1 MDTQG
6 YRDLWNHEIKELIK
20 FLKIKIFILGI
31 LISSQIMCNAQET
44 DDSQRYDRLFLEAI
58 IEREKGNDA
67 AAFEMLRRCLDIRPD
82 ASEAYYYLAHYYLRM
97 KDSDKA
103 LSAFKKASQLEP
115 DNVNY
120 LETLAQMYLQ
130 SQDLKSATE
139 TFEQLSKAEPDRED
153 ILGMLVEL
161 YSNDESQYPKAIA
174 TLDRMEQLDG
184 MSERISYAKAE
195 FYQKMGNGKAAIA
208 EMKKLA
214 DQYPNDLNYR
224 SAYADMLLMN
234 NNEKKA
240 IDIYRGILREEPGNS
255 KVLFSM
261 RTYFKGQGNM
271 VAADSMTVNI
281 LTASNANTDE
291 KIYLLR
297 QEVMDN
303 ENSGSDSTKI
313 IRLFERTINTK
324 DSDPSIGLL
333 YASYM
338 ELKKMPKADINR
350 VLEDVLKKAPD
361 NAAARLQLIADA
373 WEKKDFG
380 RVVTLCSAARQY
392 NPDEMAFYY
401 YQGVALSQQDKTDE
415 ALDTFKNGI
424 SVINEQS
431 SPDIVSDFYSIM
443 GDLLHEKG
451 EKQQAFAAYDSCL
464 QWKPDNLMCLNN
476 YAYYLSESGG
486 NLIKAE
492 EMSYKTIKA
501 EPQNATYLD
510 TYAWILFRQERYAE
524 AKIYINQTLQCDS
537 DSSAVIVEHA
547 GDIYAKCG
555 DIDKAVELWT
565 AALKKSPDNELLAR
579 KTRQRKYIR
588 DNKK

>member
-1 MDTQG
+1 M
-6 YRDLWNHEIKELIK
+6 
-20 FLKIKIFILGI
+20 
-31 LISSQIMCNAQET
+31 SSQIMVNAQET

-67 AAFEMLRRCLDIRPD
+67 AAFEMLRHCLDIKPE

-97 KDSDKA
+97 KDNDKA
-103 LSAFKKASQLEP
+103 LAAFKKASLLEP

-130 SQDLKSATE
+130 SQDLESATE
-139 TFEQLSKAEPDRED
+139 TFERLSKAEPDRED
-153 ILGMLVEL
+153 VLGMLVQL
-161 YSNDESQYPKAIA
+161 YSNDKNQYPKAIA

-184 MSERISYAKAE
+184 MNERISYAKAE

-224 SAYADMLLMN
+224 NAYADMLLVN

-240 IDIYRGILREEPGNS
+240 IDIYRGILKEEPANS

-261 RTYFKGQGNM
+261 RTFFLGQGNT

-281 LTASNANTDE
+281 LTRSNANTDE

-303 ENSGSDSTKI
+303 ENDGGDSTKVI
-313 IRLFERTINTK
+313 QLFERTINAK
-324 DSDPSIGLL
+324 GSDPSIGLL

-350 VLEDVLKKAPD
+350 VLEDVLEKAPD

-373 WEKKDFG
+373 WERKDYD

-431 SPDIVSDFYSIM
+431 SPDIVSDFYAIM

-451 EKQQAFAAYDSCL
+451 DKQQAFAAYDSCL
-464 QWKPDNLMCLNN
+464 QWKPDNLGCLNN
-476 YAYYLSESGG
+476 YAYYISESGG
-486 NLIKAE
+486 NLSKAE

-501 EPQNATYLD
+501 EPKNATFLD

-524 AKIYINQTLQCDS
+524 AKIYIDQTLQCDS

-565 AALKKSPDNELLAR
+565 EALKKSPDNQLLAR
-579 KTRQRKYIR
+579 KARQRKYIR
-588 DNKK
+588 DNKN

>member
-1 MDTQG
+1 M
-6 YRDLWNHEIKELIK
+6 
-20 FLKIKIFILGI
+20 
-31 LISSQIMCNAQET
+31 SSQIMVNAQET
-44 DDSQRYDRLFLEAI
+44 DGSQRYDRLFLEAI

-67 AAFEMLRRCLDIRPD
+67 AAFEMLRHCLDIKPE

-97 KDSDKA
+97 KDNDKA
-103 LSAFKKASQLEP
+103 LAAFKKASLLEP

-130 SQDLKSATE
+130 SQDLEAATE
-139 TFEQLSKAEPDRED
+139 TFERLSKAEPDRED
-153 ILGMLVEL
+153 VLGMLVQL
-161 YSNDESQYPKAIA
+161 YSNDKNQYPKAIA

-184 MSERISYAKAE
+184 MNERISYAKAE

-224 SAYADMLLMN
+224 NAYADMLLVN

-240 IDIYRGILREEPGNS
+240 IDIYRGILKEEPANS

-261 RTYFKGQGNM
+261 RTYFLGQGNT

-281 LTASNANTDE
+281 LTRSNANTDE

-303 ENSGSDSTKI
+303 ENDGGDSTKVI
-313 IRLFERTINTK
+313 QLFERTINAK
-324 DSDPSIGLL
+324 GSDPSIGLL

-350 VLEDVLKKAPD
+350 VLEDVLEKAPD

-373 WEKKDFG
+373 WERKDYD

-431 SPDIVSDFYSIM
+431 SPDIVSDFYAIM

-451 EKQQAFAAYDSCL
+451 DKQQAFAAYDSCL
-464 QWKPDNLMCLNN
+464 QWKPDNLGCLNN
-476 YAYYLSESGG
+476 YAYYISESGG
-486 NLIKAE
+486 NLSKAE

-501 EPQNATYLD
+501 EPKNATFLD

-524 AKIYINQTLQCDS
+524 AKIYIDQTLQCDS

-565 AALKKSPDNELLAR
+565 EALKKSPDNQLLAR
-579 KTRQRKYIR
+579 KARQRKYIR
-588 DNKK
+588 DNKN

>member
-1 MDTQG
+1 M
-6 YRDLWNHEIKELIK
+6 
-20 FLKIKIFILGI
+20 KIKIFILGI

-130 SQDLKSATE
+130 SQDLKSAIE

-174 TLDRMEQLDG
+174 TLGRMEQLDG

-303 ENSGSDSTKI
+303 ENGGSDSTKI

>member
-1 MDTQG
+1 M
-6 YRDLWNHEIKELIK
+6 
-20 FLKIKIFILGI
+20 
-31 LISSQIMCNAQET
+31 SSQIMVNAQET

-67 AAFEMLRRCLDIRPD
+67 AAFEMLRHCLDIKPE

-97 KDSDKA
+97 KDNDNA
-103 LSAFKKASQLEP
+103 LAAFKKASLLEP

-130 SQDLKSATE
+130 SQDLESATE
-139 TFEQLSKAEPDRED
+139 TFERLSKAEPDRED
-153 ILGMLVEL
+153 VLGMLVQL
-161 YSNDESQYPKAIA
+161 YSNDKNQYPKAIA

-184 MSERISYAKAE
+184 MNERISYAKAE

-224 SAYADMLLMN
+224 NAYADMLLVN

-240 IDIYRGILREEPGNS
+240 IDIYRGILKEEPANS

-261 RTYFKGQGNM
+261 RTYFLGQGNT

-281 LTASNANTDE
+281 LTRSNANTDE

-303 ENSGSDSTKI
+303 ENDGGDSTKVI
-313 IRLFERTINTK
+313 QLFERTINAK
-324 DSDPSIGLL
+324 GSDPSIGLL

-350 VLEDVLKKAPD
+350 VLEDVLEKAPD

-373 WEKKDFG
+373 WERKDYD

-431 SPDIVSDFYSIM
+431 SPDIVSDFYAIM

-451 EKQQAFAAYDSCL
+451 DKQQAFAAYDSCL
-464 QWKPDNLMCLNN
+464 QWKPDNLGCLNN
-476 YAYYLSESGG
+476 YAYYISESGG
-486 NLIKAE
+486 NLSKAE

-501 EPQNATYLD
+501 EPKNATFLD

-524 AKIYINQTLQCDS
+524 AKIYIDQTLQCDS

-565 AALKKSPDNELLAR
+565 EALKKSPDNQLLAR
-579 KTRQRKYIR
+579 KARQRKYIR
-588 DNKK
+588 DNKN

>member
-1 MDTQG
+1 M
-6 YRDLWNHEIKELIK
+6 
-20 FLKIKIFILGI
+20 
-31 LISSQIMCNAQET
+31 SSQIMVNAQET

-67 AAFEMLRRCLDIRPD
+67 AAFEMLRHCLDIKPE

-97 KDSDKA
+97 KDNDKA
-103 LSAFKKASQLEP
+103 LAAFKKASLLEP

-130 SQDLKSATE
+130 SQDLESATE
-139 TFEQLSKAEPDRED
+139 TFERLSKAEPDRED
-153 ILGMLVEL
+153 VLGMLVQL
-161 YSNDESQYPKAIA
+161 YSNDKNQYPKAIA

-184 MSERISYAKAE
+184 MNERISYAKAE

-224 SAYADMLLMN
+224 NAYADMLLVN

-240 IDIYRGILREEPGNS
+240 IDIYRGILKEEPANS

-261 RTYFKGQGNM
+261 RTYFLGQGNT

-281 LTASNANTDE
+281 LTRSNANTDE

-303 ENSGSDSTKI
+303 ENDGGDSTKVI
-313 IRLFERTINTK
+313 QLFERTINAK
-324 DSDPSIGLL
+324 GSDPSIGLL

-350 VLEDVLKKAPD
+350 VLEDVLEKAPD

-373 WEKKDFG
+373 WERKDYD

-431 SPDIVSDFYSIM
+431 SPDIVSDFYAIM

-451 EKQQAFAAYDSCL
+451 DKQQAFAAYDSCL
-464 QWKPDNLMCLNN
+464 QWKPDNLGCLNN
-476 YAYYLSESGG
+476 YAYYISESGG
-486 NLIKAE
+486 NLSKAE

-501 EPQNATYLD
+501 EPKNATFLD

-524 AKIYINQTLQCDS
+524 AKIYIDQTLQCDS
-537 DSSAVIVEHA
+537 DSSALIVEHA

-565 AALKKSPDNELLAR
+565 EALKKSPDNQLLAR
-579 KTRQRKYIR
+579 KARQRKYIR
-588 DNKK
+588 DNKN

>member
-1 MDTQG
+1 MV
-6 YRDLWNHEIKELIK
+6 
-20 FLKIKIFILGI
+20 
-31 LISSQIMCNAQET
+31 NAQET

-67 AAFEMLRRCLDIRPD
+67 AAFEMLRHCLDIKPE

-97 KDSDKA
+97 KDNDKA
-103 LSAFKKASQLEP
+103 LAAFKKASLLEP

-130 SQDLKSATE
+130 SQDLESATE
-139 TFEQLSKAEPDRED
+139 TFERLSKAEPDRED
-153 ILGMLVEL
+153 VLGMLVQL
-161 YSNDESQYPKAIA
+161 YSNDKNQYPKAIA

-184 MSERISYAKAE
+184 MNERISYAKAE

-224 SAYADMLLMN
+224 NAYADMLLVN

-240 IDIYRGILREEPGNS
+240 IDIYRGILKEEPANS

-261 RTYFKGQGNM
+261 RTYFLGQGNT

-281 LTASNANTDE
+281 LTRSNANTDE

-303 ENSGSDSTKI
+303 ENDGGDSTKVI
-313 IRLFERTINTK
+313 QLFERTINAK
-324 DSDPSIGLL
+324 GSDPSIGLL

-350 VLEDVLKKAPD
+350 VLEDVLEKAPD

-373 WEKKDFG
+373 WERKDYD

-431 SPDIVSDFYSIM
+431 SPDIVSDFYAIM

-451 EKQQAFAAYDSCL
+451 DKQQAFAAYDSCL
-464 QWKPDNLMCLNN
+464 QWKPDNLGCLNN
-476 YAYYLSESGG
+476 YAYYISESGG
-486 NLIKAE
+486 NLSKAE

-501 EPQNATYLD
+501 EPKNATFLD

-524 AKIYINQTLQCDS
+524 AKIYIDQTLQCDS

-565 AALKKSPDNELLAR
+565 EALKKSPDNQLLAR
-579 KTRQRKYIR
+579 KARQRKYIR
-588 DNKK
+588 DNKN

>member
-1 MDTQG
+1 M
-6 YRDLWNHEIKELIK
+6 
-20 FLKIKIFILGI
+20 KIKIFILGI

-174 TLDRMEQLDG
+174 TLGRMEQLDG

-579 KTRQRKYIR
+579 KARQRKYIR

>member
-1 MDTQG
+1 M
-6 YRDLWNHEIKELIK
+6 
-20 FLKIKIFILGI
+20 KIKVFILGI
-31 LISSQIMCNAQET
+31 LLSSQIMGNAQET

-82 ASEAYYYLAHYYLRM
+82 ASETYYYLAHYYLRM
-97 KDSDKA
+97 KDNDKA
-103 LSAFKKASQLEP
+103 LAAFKKASQLEP

-153 ILGMLVEL
+153 IPGRLAEL
-161 YSNDESQYPKAIA
+161 YSNDDSQYSKAIA

-184 MSERISYAKAE
+184 MNERISYAKAE

-224 SAYADMLLMN
+224 SSYADMLLMN
-234 NNEKKA
+234 DNEKKA

-303 ENSGSDSTKI
+303 ENNGYDSTKI
-313 IRLFERTINTK
+313 IRLFERAINTK

-338 ELKKMPKADINR
+338 EVKKMPKADINR

-373 WEKKDFG
+373 CEKKDFG

-486 NLIKAE
+486 DLIKAE

-565 AALKKSPDNELLAR
+565 ADLKKSPDNELLAR

>member
-1 MDTQG
+1 M
-6 YRDLWNHEIKELIK
+6 
-20 FLKIKIFILGI
+20 
-31 LISSQIMCNAQET
+31 SSQIMVNAQET

-67 AAFEMLRRCLDIRPD
+67 AAFEMLRHCLDIKPE

-97 KDSDKA
+97 KDNDEA
-103 LSAFKKASQLEP
+103 LAAFKKASLLEP

-130 SQDLKSATE
+130 SQDLESATE
-139 TFEQLSKAEPDRED
+139 TFERLSKAEPDRED
-153 ILGMLVEL
+153 VLGMLVQL
-161 YSNDESQYPKAIA
+161 YSNDKNQYPKAIA

-184 MSERISYAKAE
+184 MNERISYAKAE

-224 SAYADMLLMN
+224 NAYADMLLVN

-240 IDIYRGILREEPGNS
+240 IDIYRGILKEEPANS

-261 RTYFKGQGNM
+261 RTYFLGQGNT

-281 LTASNANTDE
+281 LTRSNANTDE

-303 ENSGSDSTKI
+303 ENDGGDSTKVI
-313 IRLFERTINTK
+313 QLFERTINAK
-324 DSDPSIGLL
+324 GSDPSIGLL

-350 VLEDVLKKAPD
+350 VLEDVLEKAPD

-373 WEKKDFG
+373 WERKDYD

-431 SPDIVSDFYSIM
+431 SPDIVSDFYAIM

-451 EKQQAFAAYDSCL
+451 DKQQAFAAYDSCL
-464 QWKPDNLMCLNN
+464 QWKPDNLGCLNN
-476 YAYYLSESGG
+476 YAYYISESGG
-486 NLIKAE
+486 NLSKAE

-501 EPQNATYLD
+501 EPKNATFLD

-524 AKIYINQTLQCDS
+524 AKIYIDQTLQCDS

-565 AALKKSPDNELLAR
+565 EALKKSPDNQLLAR
-579 KTRQRKYIR
+579 KARQRKYIR
-588 DNKK
+588 DNKN

>member
-1 MDTQG
+1 MRT
-6 YRDLWNHEIKELIK
+6 IKELK
-20 FLKIKIFILGI
+20 FLKLKLYLLGI
-31 LISSQIMCNAQET
+31 LMSSQILVNAQET

-67 AAFEMLRRCLDIRPD
+67 AAFEMLRHCLDIKPE

-97 KDSDKA
+97 KDNDKA
-103 LSAFKKASQLEP
+103 LAAFKKASLLEP

-139 TFEQLSKAEPDRED
+139 TFERLSKAEPDRED
-153 ILGMLVEL
+153 VLGMLVQL
-161 YSNDESQYPKAIA
+161 YSNDKDQYHKAIA

-184 MSERISYAKAE
+184 MNERISYAKAE

-224 SAYADMLLMN
+224 SAYADMLLFN

-240 IDIYRGILREEPGNS
+240 IDIYRGILKEEPANS

-261 RTYFKGQGNM
+261 RTYFLGQGNT
-271 VAADSMTVNI
+271 VAADSMTVKI
-281 LTASNANTDE
+281 LTASNASVDD
-291 KIYLLR
+291 KLLLLR

-303 ENSGSDSTKI
+303 ENDGGDSTKVI
-313 IRLFERTINTK
+313 QLFERTIKAK

-338 ELKKMPKADINR
+338 DLKKMPEADINR
-350 VLEDVLKKAPD
+350 VLEDVLVKAPD

-373 WEKKDFG
+373 WKRKDFD

-431 SPDIVSDFYSIM
+431 SPDIVSDFYAIM

-451 EKQQAFAAYDSCL
+451 DKQQAFAAYDSCL
-464 QWKPDNLMCLNN
+464 QWKPDNLGCLNN
-476 YAYYLSESGG
+476 YAYYISESGG
-486 NLIKAE
+486 NLSKAE

-501 EPQNATYLD
+501 EPKNATYLD

-524 AKIYINQTLQCDS
+524 AKIYIDQTLQCDS

-565 AALKKSPDNELLAR
+565 EALKKSPDNDLLAR
-579 KTRQRKYIR
+579 KARQRKYIK

>member
-1 MDTQG
+1 M
-6 YRDLWNHEIKELIK
+6 
-20 FLKIKIFILGI
+20 KIKVFILGI
-31 LISSQIMCNAQET
+31 LLSSQIMGNAQET

-82 ASEAYYYLAHYYLRM
+82 ASETYYYLAHYYLRM
-97 KDSDKA
+97 KDNDKA
-103 LSAFKKASQLEP
+103 LAAFKKASQLEP

-161 YSNDESQYPKAIA
+161 YSNDDSQYSKAIA
-174 TLDRMEQLDG
+174 TLNRMEQLDG
-184 MSERISYAKAE
+184 MNERISYAKAE

-224 SAYADMLLMN
+224 SSYADMLLMN
-234 NNEKKA
+234 DNEKKA

-303 ENSGSDSTKI
+303 ENGGSDSTKI
-313 IRLFERTINTK
+313 IRLFERAINTK

-443 GDLLHEKG
+443 GNLLHEKG

-486 NLIKAE
+486 DLIKAE

>member
-1 MDTQG
+1 M
-6 YRDLWNHEIKELIK
+6 
-20 FLKIKIFILGI
+20 KIKVFILGI
-31 LISSQIMCNAQET
+31 LLSSQIMGNAQET

-82 ASEAYYYLAHYYLRM
+82 ASETYYYLAHYYLRM
-97 KDSDKA
+97 KDNDKA
-103 LSAFKKASQLEP
+103 LAAFKKASQLEP

-161 YSNDESQYPKAIA
+161 YSNDDSQYSKAIA
-174 TLDRMEQLDG
+174 TLNRMEQLDG
-184 MSERISYAKAE
+184 MNERISYAKAE

-224 SAYADMLLMN
+224 SSYADMLLMN
-234 NNEKKA
+234 DNEKKA

-303 ENSGSDSTKI
+303 ENGGSDSTKI
-313 IRLFERTINTK
+313 IRLFERAINTK

-486 NLIKAE
+486 DLIKAE

>member
-1 MDTQG
+1 M
-6 YRDLWNHEIKELIK
+6 
-20 FLKIKIFILGI
+20 
-31 LISSQIMCNAQET
+31 SSQIMVNAQET

-67 AAFEMLRRCLDIRPD
+67 AAFEMLRHCLDIKPE

-97 KDSDKA
+97 KDNDEA
-103 LSAFKKASQLEP
+103 LAAFKKASLLEP
-115 DNVNY
+115 DTVNY

-130 SQDLKSATE
+130 SQDLESATE
-139 TFEQLSKAEPDRED
+139 TFERLSKAEPDRED
-153 ILGMLVEL
+153 VLGMLVQL
-161 YSNDESQYPKAIA
+161 YSNDKNQYPKAIA

-184 MSERISYAKAE
+184 MNERISYAKAE

-214 DQYPNDLNYR
+214 DQYPNDLTYR
-224 SAYADMLLMN
+224 NAYADMLLVN

-240 IDIYRGILREEPGNS
+240 IDIYRGILKEEPANS

-261 RTYFKGQGNM
+261 RTYFLGQGNT

-281 LTASNANTDE
+281 LTRGNANTDE
-291 KIYLLR
+291 KICLLR

-303 ENSGSDSTKI
+303 ENDGGDSTKVI
-313 IRLFERTINTK
+313 QLFERTINAK
-324 DSDPSIGLL
+324 GSDPSIGLL

-350 VLEDVLKKAPD
+350 VLEDVLEKAPD

-373 WEKKDFG
+373 WERKDYD

-431 SPDIVSDFYSIM
+431 SPDIVSDFYAIM

-451 EKQQAFAAYDSCL
+451 DKQQAFAAYDSCL
-464 QWKPDNLMCLNN
+464 QWKPDNLGCLNN
-476 YAYYLSESGG
+476 YAYYISESGG
-486 NLIKAE
+486 NLSKAE

-501 EPQNATYLD
+501 EPKSATFLD

-524 AKIYINQTLQCDS
+524 AKIYIDQTLQCDS

-555 DIDKAVELWT
+555 DIDKAVELWSE
-565 AALKKSPDNELLAR
+565 ALKKSPDNELLAR
-579 KTRQRKYIR
+579 KARQRKYIK

>member
-1 MDTQG
+1 M
-6 YRDLWNHEIKELIK
+6 
-20 FLKIKIFILGI
+20 
-31 LISSQIMCNAQET
+31 
-44 DDSQRYDRLFLEAI
+44 
-58 IEREKGNDA
+58 
-67 AAFEMLRRCLDIRPD
+67 
-82 ASEAYYYLAHYYLRM
+82 
-97 KDSDKA
+97 
-103 LSAFKKASQLEP
+103 
-115 DNVNY
+115 
-120 LETLAQMYLQ
+120 
-130 SQDLKSATE
+130 
-139 TFEQLSKAEPDRED
+139 
-153 ILGMLVEL
+153 GMLVQL
-161 YSNDESQYPKAIA
+161 YSNDKNQYPKAIA

-184 MSERISYAKAE
+184 MNERISYAKAE

-224 SAYADMLLMN
+224 NAYADMLLVN

-240 IDIYRGILREEPGNS
+240 IDIYRGILKEEPANS

-261 RTYFKGQGNM
+261 RTYFLGQGNT

-281 LTASNANTDE
+281 LTRSNANTDE

-303 ENSGSDSTKI
+303 ENDGGDSTKVI
-313 IRLFERTINTK
+313 QLFERTINAK
-324 DSDPSIGLL
+324 GSDPSIGLL

-350 VLEDVLKKAPD
+350 VLEDVLEKAPD

-373 WEKKDFG
+373 WERKDYD

-431 SPDIVSDFYSIM
+431 SPDIVSDFYAIM

-451 EKQQAFAAYDSCL
+451 DKQQAFAAYDSCL
-464 QWKPDNLMCLNN
+464 QWKPDNLGCLNN
-476 YAYYLSESGG
+476 YAYYISESGG
-486 NLIKAE
+486 NLSKAE

-501 EPQNATYLD
+501 EPKNATFLD

-524 AKIYINQTLQCDS
+524 AKIYIDQTLQCDS

-565 AALKKSPDNELLAR
+565 EALKKSPDNQLLAR
-579 KTRQRKYIR
+579 KARQRKYIR
-588 DNKK
+588 DNKN

>member
-1 MDTQG
+1 M
-6 YRDLWNHEIKELIK
+6 
-20 FLKIKIFILGI
+20 
-31 LISSQIMCNAQET
+31 SSQIMVNAQET

-67 AAFEMLRRCLDIRPD
+67 AAFEMLRHCLDIKPE

-97 KDSDKA
+97 KDNDKA
-103 LSAFKKASQLEP
+103 LAAFKKASLLEP

-130 SQDLKSATE
+130 SQDLESATE
-139 TFEQLSKAEPDRED
+139 TFERLSKAEPDRED
-153 ILGMLVEL
+153 VLGMLVQL
-161 YSNDESQYPKAIA
+161 YSNDKNQYPKAIA

-184 MSERISYAKAE
+184 MNERISYAKAE

-224 SAYADMLLMN
+224 NAYADMLLVN

-240 IDIYRGILREEPGNS
+240 IDIYRGILKEEPANS

-261 RTYFKGQGNM
+261 RTYFLGQGNT

-281 LTASNANTDE
+281 LTRSNANTDE

-303 ENSGSDSTKI
+303 ENDGGDSTKVI
-313 IRLFERTINTK
+313 QLFERTINAK
-324 DSDPSIGLL
+324 GSDPSIGLL

-350 VLEDVLKKAPD
+350 VLEDVLEKAPD

-373 WEKKDFG
+373 WERKDYD

-431 SPDIVSDFYSIM
+431 SPDIVSDFYAIM

-451 EKQQAFAAYDSCL
+451 DKQQAFAAYDSCL
-464 QWKPDNLMCLNN
+464 QWKPDNLGCLNN
-476 YAYYLSESGG
+476 YAYYISESGG
-486 NLIKAE
+486 NLSKAE

-501 EPQNATYLD
+501 EPKNATFLD

-524 AKIYINQTLQCDS
+524 AKIYIDQTLQCDS

-555 DIDKAVELWT
+555 DIDTAVELWT
-565 AALKKSPDNELLAR
+565 EALKKSPDNQLLAR
-579 KTRQRKYIR
+579 KARQRKYIR
-588 DNKK
+588 DNKN